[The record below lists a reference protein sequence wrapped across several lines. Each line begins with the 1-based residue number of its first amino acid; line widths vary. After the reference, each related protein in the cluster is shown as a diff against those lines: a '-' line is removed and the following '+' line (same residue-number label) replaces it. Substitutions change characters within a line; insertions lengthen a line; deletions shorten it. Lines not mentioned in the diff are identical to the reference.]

1 MDGCVYGAG
10 AKSHPKFF
18 QDPPGQM
25 HLAGP
30 VPPRNLATSPSMCS
44 ALGSCLQDQIS
55 GVCPSDPKLE
65 VGGPFLSP
73 AGLAPF
79 LASPYPS
86 WGLGLPCRPLGRSM
100 VFTSSSAI
108 SKAFRPLSFFSQKSY
123 RRTDRCE
130 ANNTAKHPHAQVNHS
145 SPMMAKARPHVVQ
158 WLVSA

>member
-1 MDGCVYGAG
+1 MVVYGG

-18 QDPPGQM
+18 QDPPGRCIF
-25 HLAGP
+25 AGP
-30 VPPRNLATSPSMCS
+30 VPPLNLAASLLPQMCA
-44 ALGSCLQDQIS
+44 ALGNCLQDQIS

-65 VGGPFLSP
+65 VGGSLPFSCRPGPLP
-73 AGLAPF
+73 NFPL
-79 LASPYPS
+79 PS

-130 ANNTAKHPHAQVNHS
+130 ANNTARHPHAQVNHS
-145 SPMMAKARPHVVQ
+145 SPDDG
-158 WLVSA
+158 